1 MGQIGMLTFKDSVA
15 LLASQLC
22 RNRQQVMSF
31 AKVESW
37 MDADC
42 DPVIDTKNRNPET
55 PLVSYKVTHGKTNA
69 RAESGPF
76 LLCKMVHSY
85 LFPCFH
91 ATGRNIPFRLSSL
104 NFIT

>member
-37 MDADC
+37 VDADP
-42 DPVIDTKNRNPET
+42 DPATDTKNQEQ
-55 PLVSYKVTHGKTNA
+55 
-69 RAESGPF
+69 
-76 LLCKMVHSY
+76 LLCPTSLHMVNLMPGQNQVPSCY
-85 LFPCFH
+85 AKWFILICFH
-91 ATGRNIPFRLSSL
+91 ASVLLAEIFHLDSQA
-104 NFIT
+104 

>member
-15 LLASQLC
+15 FLASQLC

-37 MDADC
+37 VDADP
-42 DPVIDTKNRNPET
+42 DPVIDTKI
-55 PLVSYKVTHGKTNA
+55 VSYKVTHGKINA
-69 RAESGPF
+69 SAESGPF

-85 LFPCFH
+85 LLPCFR
-91 ATGRNIPFRLSSL
+91 ATGRSIPFRLSSL